1 MSEHLAHPGTIQVRR
16 PLFLDLL
23 TLTKPELTLL
33 SVVTALGGAYLA
45 SATTVEPGLLL
56 HTFLGTLLVGGGAG
70 SLNQYLERNYDA
82 LMRRTE
88 NRPVPSGRVN
98 ERTALLFGL
107 ALSIAGVIQLALFTH
122 PLAAFLAFTTL
133 VSYLFL
139 YTPLKRVT
147 PFATV
152 IGGIPGALPPL
163 IGWAAVSGELTMGAW
178 SLFFILFFWQM
189 PHFLSL
195 GWMYR
200 KDYAR
205 AEYRLLTVV
214 DPTGEAASRQILIYS
229 IALIPAAAM
238 PTMVGTLGLLY
249 FVGALVLSAAL
260 LRIAIRL
267 YHDRSN
273 DTARRLFF
281 GSLLYL
287 SLLVGLMI
295 LDRVVG

>member
-1 MSEHLAHPGTIQVRR
+1 MSDHTTQAGTVHAHRSRV
-16 PLFLDLL
+16 LDLV

-33 SVVTALGGAYLA
+33 SVVSALGGAYLA
-45 SATTVEPGLLL
+45 SPPPGLSALL
-56 HTFLGTLLVGGGAG
+56 HTFLGTFLVGGGAG
-70 SLNQYLERNYDA
+70 ALNQYAERNFDA

-88 NRPVPSGRVN
+88 NRPVPSGRVHQ
-98 ERTALLFGL
+98 RIALMFGL
-107 ALSIAGVIQLALFTH
+107 ALSVAGVVELAIFTT
-122 PLAAFLAFTTL
+122 PLAAFLSVLTL
-133 VSYLFL
+133 VSYLLL

-189 PHFLSL
+189 PHFLAL

-200 KDYAR
+200 RDYAR
-205 AEYRLLTVV
+205 AEYKILTVV
-214 DPTGEAASRQILIYS
+214 DPTGEVAARQILVYS

-238 PTMVGTLGLLY
+238 PTMVGTLGILY
-249 FVGALVLSAAL
+249 FVGALILSGGF
-260 LRIAIRL
+260 L
-267 YHDRSN
+267 YLGIGLYRERS
-273 DTARRLFF
+273 TGAARRLFF

-287 SLLVGLMI
+287 SLLIGLMI
-295 LDRVVG
+295 VDTIAR

>member
-1 MSEHLAHPGTIQVRR
+1 MSEQLAHSGPLHAQR
-16 PLFLDLL
+16 PLILDLL

-45 SATTVEPGLLL
+45 SVSSTPPGVLV
-56 HTFLGTLLVGGGAG
+56 HTFFGTLLVGGGAG
-70 SLNQYLERNYDA
+70 TLNQYLERSLDA

-88 NRPVPSGRVN
+88 NRPVPSGRVS
-98 ERTALLFGL
+98 ERAALLFGL
-107 ALSIAGVIQLALFTH
+107 ALSVGGVAQLAIFTQ
-122 PLAAFLAFTTL
+122 PLAAYLAVATL
-133 VSYLFL
+133 VFYLLL

-147 PFATV
+147 PFATIV
-152 IGGIPGALPPL
+152 GGIPGALPPL

-214 DPTGEAASRQILIYS
+214 DPTGDVASRQILIYS
-229 IALIPAAAM
+229 IALIPASVM
-238 PTMVGTLGLLY
+238 PTMVGTLGFLY
-249 FVGALVLSAAL
+249 FVGALILSLGL
-260 LRIAIRL
+260 LRFSVRF
-267 YHDRSN
+267 YRDRSN
-273 DTARRLFF
+273 DTSRKLFF